1 MFSRAIAI
9 VSLLSFSL
17 QSVTATCLLDNN
29 AQKVAQNYATLFS
42 NYSPQFADQVLTK
55 DVIDQSDSV
64 NWLITNGTNAC
75 SPLLG
80 ATTFNGREAFKA
92 GQSTQPNMPFTI
104 LNVYHDCTN
113 VFVRWNFDVKP
124 QQVQGISVLGTKLNT
139 DLTKLLTQPYLIKTV
154 YAEFNVGAFI
164 VNLGYYQG
172 TKPSTCK
179 RDVLGVEAVPFTA

>member
-75 SPLLG
+75 SPL
-80 ATTFNGREAFKA
+80 
-92 GQSTQPNMPFTI
+92 
-104 LNVYHDCTN
+104 V
-113 VFVRWNFDVKP
+113 
-124 QQVQGISVLGTKLNT
+124 SVSLNT
-139 DLTKLLTQPYLIKTV
+139 
-154 YAEFNVGAFI
+154 F
-164 VNLGYYQG
+164 YQVI
-172 TKPSTCK
+172 C
-179 RDVLGVEAVPFTA
+179 